1 MHSLLCAG
9 QCSRGREWSRE
20 QNRSSPCPL
29 EFICC
34 WQSEEGAGGGGGGV
48 KYKVC
53 RMAISTMEKN
63 KAGKGFA
70 IVNRVE

>member
-1 MHSLLCAG
+1 MLLAV
-9 QCSRGREWSRE
+9 RGRGRG
-20 QNRSSPCPL
+20 R
-29 EFICC
+29 
-34 WQSEEGAGGGGGGV
+34 GRGV

-53 RMAISTMEKN
+53 RVAISTMEKN